1 MASDCGPILI
11 VDDDESFRAF
21 VSMLVARAGY
31 ETLEA
36 GTGDGALA
44 AARAERPAL
53 VLLDISLPDINGFEV
68 CHQLRDEFGDEL
80 PIIFISGERI
90 EPTDRAVG
98 LLVGA
103 DDYVV
108 KPFDSDEL
116 MARARRAIVRSQPER
131 TNATIPRDLRL
142 TRRELEVLEGL
153 AEGLPPREIAAKL
166 VISPKTVAS
175 HVQRILAK
183 LGVHSRAHAVALA
196 YQSGLLRT
204 TDAKHEPDVVQR
216 LSA

>member
-1 MASDCGPILI
+1 MVPDCGPILI

-21 VSMLVARAGY
+21 VSRLVARAGY
-31 ETLEA
+31 EPLEA
-36 GTGDGALA
+36 GTGEDALA
-44 AARAERPAL
+44 AARVERPAL

-116 MARARRAIVRSQPER
+116 MARARRAIVRSQPQR
-131 TNATIPRDLRL
+131 PDAKIPRDLRL
-142 TRRELEVLEGL
+142 TGRELEVLEGL
-153 AEGLPPREIAAKL
+153 AEGLPAREIATKL

-204 TDAKHEPDVVQR
+204 TDGKHEADVDRR